1 MQLEY
6 LLLEAS
12 KGAPADDVLLVL
24 DSDAWPVASLSEHVL
39 PLLDA
44 RDEVELVAVRRAV
57 EGMALWPHPSFA
69 ATTCGTWRKYNMSWS
84 LPPHGKVPMVYKTVL
99 EKQIWRAS
107 KGLLCH
113 NKPNLDTGAPLWS
126 VFNDTSKNWLALE
139 RINRLDLDPLFYGV
153 YGPQPGKP
161 LVFHQ
166 GAGSRV
172 AATSKVTTAALQV
185 RGHEEPQPGA

>member
-1 MQLEY
+1 M
-6 LLLEAS
+6 
-12 KGAPADDVLLVL
+12 L
-24 DSDAWPVASLSEHVL
+24 DSPDNGI
-39 PLLDA
+39 
-44 RDEVELVAVRRAV
+44 ELIAVRRSV

-185 RGHEEPQPGA
+185 HGHEEPQPEA